1 MRDGDAWI
9 GSGDVWEG
17 AGTWE
22 GGVNGGGGSMY
33 RGVVTCCCDRAH
45 MSRGW
50 GCVGHGLVVETT
62 KVDV

>member
-17 AGTWE
+17 PRTWE
-22 GGVNGGGGSMY
+22 GGVNGGSMY
-33 RGVVTCCCDRAH
+33 RGAATHCCGRAH
-45 MSRGW
+45 MSQGW
-50 GCVGHGLVVETT
+50 GHVGRSPVIETT